1 MNIPKVLNSEEAYKG
16 KIISIRKDTLTRGD
30 GKNFIRETAVSSDA
44 VAVVAMDEQRRILMI
59 RQYRHPMGQPVWE
72 IPAGKMDICGEKPE
86 ETAIRELQEET
97 DTTAEDITLLTI
109 FYNSAGWTNEK
120 TYVYLAKN
128 LKEVPEFKREN
139 EEADIEKKWIA
150 LDDAYEL
157 VRTGELA
164 DAKTVIGILLAFES
178 ERL

>member
-1 MNIPKVLNSEEAYKG
+1 MNIPKV
-16 KIISIRKDTLTRGD
+16 
-30 GKNFIRETAVSSDA
+30 
-44 VAVVAMDEQRRILMI
+44 
-59 RQYRHPMGQPVWE
+59 
-72 IPAGKMDICGEKPE
+72 
-86 ETAIRELQEET
+86 
-97 DTTAEDITLLTI
+97 
-109 FYNSAGWTNEK
+109 GWTNEK

-139 EEADIEKKWIA
+139 EEADIKKKWIA

-157 VRTGELA
+157 VRTGKLA